1 VTVDLCEEEGLR
13 FTGTMVACPLADIR
27 IGMPVELTQE
37 RLVALIDAGKAS
49 QAEELWRAHMTV
61 VGRILMRRGAA
72 RTVID
77 LMNHH

>member
-1 VTVDLCEEEGLR
+1 MAING
-13 FTGTMVACPLADIR
+13 TGVSASTATGRRQAIR
-27 IGMPVELTQE
+27 TQE